1 MTRALLASLAIVTT
15 LTTSGCTLLDPA
27 QARFEEAKAL
37 ADGGRYDEAVVA
49 YDDVAAKWP
58 ESAEAKQVPEAVKA
72 AIRAKTEAQLAAGD
86 WEGAYASAG
95 TFKWRF
101 FNAPDEQSPAAL
113 AVLEWKGTMKAGLT
127 DLTLAYLAAKSG
139 GDAPYNVAMREDLC
153 VHLTEFPAWRTCAS
167 LPSDPS
173 TVASLTVLA
182 EASEACHRVADA
194 RALCPGA
201 AADFAK
207 LVEVPALDAHIADIK
222 LHPKVWA
229 IVSMRSGQDRAGEL
243 MAKALNPPGDM
254 PYGPEYVAMGDEKR
268 AAADE
273 FAQREIGAK
282 YLTLYQ
288 ERAAAEKAALVG
300 RTVLLQFDAKPHE
313 YNFATHQYSIAAHS
327 LSWARRDTGNH
338 YLLDA
343 FAAKGPVT
351 GWAKVKADIQKPDEL
366 FVEYPGQGA
375 YLAHVW
381 VNLDLAEDA
390 ARALAASVKAIDHLD
405 VLATLTGGR
414 TDPIDRGIYSST
426 EAYPLIDVVAWRLC
440 PPSSADA
447 PAAEARNIRLESGG
461 CTSWVGQGYD
471 STPAFPP
478 GLTASPAAP

>member
-1 MTRALLASLAIVTT
+1 MTRALLASLAIVAT
-15 LTTSGCTLLDPA
+15 LATPGCRFLDPA
-27 QARFEEAKAL
+27 QARFQEAKAL
-37 ADGGRYDEAVVA
+37 ADGGRYDEAVAA

-58 ESAEAKQVPEAVKA
+58 ESPEAKQVPEAVKVA
-72 AIRAKTEAQLAAGD
+72 MRATTEERLAAGD
-86 WEGAYASAG
+86 WEGAYVSAG
-95 TFKWRF
+95 AFNRRF
-101 FNAPDEQSPAAL
+101 PNARDEQSPAAL
-113 AVLEWKGTMKAGLT
+113 AVLEWKATLKLGLT
-127 DLTLAYLAAKSG
+127 DLAFAYLAAKSG

-167 LPSDPS
+167 LPTDPS

-207 LVEVPALDAHIADIK
+207 LVEVPALDARIADIK
-222 LHPKVWA
+222 LHPTVWA
-229 IVSMRSGQDRAGEL
+229 IVSMRSGQDHGGKL
-243 MAKALNPPGDM
+243 MAKALNPPADM
-254 PYGPEYVAMGDEKR
+254 PYGPEYVAMADEKG
-268 AAADE
+268 AASDE

-282 YLTLYQ
+282 YLKLYQ
-288 ERAAAEKAALVG
+288 ERVAAEKAALVG

-313 YNFATHQYSIAAHS
+313 YNFATHQYSIAAQS
-327 LSWARRDTGNH
+327 LSWARLDTDNH

-351 GWAKVKADIQKPDEL
+351 GWAKVKADIQNPTEL
-366 FVEYPGQGA
+366 FVEYPDQGS

-414 TDPIDRGIYSST
+414 TDPIPRGIARNT

-447 PAAEARNIRLESGG
+447 PAAAARDIRLEPEG

-471 STPAFPP
+471 SVPVFPL
-478 GLTASPAAP
+478 GATASLAAP